1 MPSAPTSVHLLIA
14 NAVPPLTATAVR
26 TAPPALPRLA
36 ALLAH
41 LHPAETLDLPAD
53 APDVPFERALQ
64 QALGL
69 PGEPGQVPW
78 AAYENQV
85 TGEPCA
91 WIHPC
96 QWQLG
101 LDSVA
106 LLDPAQLQ
114 LTENESRALLAPI
127 QALMAEDGMQ
137 LSYVTPD
144 AWLVQGELF
153 RGLTTWSIRRAAQ
166 GALSRDALATAP
178 TENQRNLLR
187 RHQSEWQMLLHNH
200 PVNDAREAAGNWFVN
215 ALWTDGAG
223 VLDQMPA
230 APAEKVIA
238 ERRLMQVGDDETQ
251 RTAAWQAIEQDH
263 ANALH
268 TALQAGST
276 VRLTFCGPHS
286 ARSYV
291 SGGGLGARLNHLLHP
306 VHLPDL
312 CAQL

>member
-1 MPSAPTSVHLLIA
+1 MPSAPTSFHLLIA
-14 NAVPPLTATAVR
+14 NAVPPLTATAAR
-26 TAPPALPRLA
+26 TAPPALPRLE
-36 ALLAH
+36 ALPAH
-41 LHPAETLDLPAD
+41 LRPAETLNLDPN
-53 APDVPFERALQ
+53 APDTPFERALAH
-64 QALGL
+64 ALGL
-69 PGEPGQVPW
+69 PHQPGQVPW
-78 AAYENQV
+78 AAYENQIV
-85 TGEPCA
+85 GVPCA

-114 LTENESRALLAPI
+114 LTESESHALLAPI

-137 LSYVTPD
+137 LRYVAPD

-178 TENQRNLLR
+178 TEVQKNLLR
-187 RHQSEWQMLLHNH
+187 RHQSEWQMLLHNQ

-223 VLDQMPA
+223 VLDHMPA
-230 APAEKVIA
+230 APAGKVIP
-238 ERRLMQVGDDETQ
+238 ERRLEQAGDDEML
-251 RTAAWQAIEQDH
+251 RTAAWQTIEREH
-263 ANALH
+263 AEVLH
-268 TALQAGST
+268 AALQAGST

-291 SGGGLGARLNHLLHP
+291 SGGGLGARLSHLLHP